1 MFGLNLC
8 YHRIL
13 QGNSGMS
20 YIKVMIADDHAVV
33 REGTRRILEQEPGLV
48 VIADA
53 TNGLEAIEMASRLKP
68 DVAIIDISMP
78 LLDGVE
84 TTKQIKNNC
93 PEITVLILSA
103 YDDDEFV
110 FNLLEAGAAGYLLKD
125 VRGRELVE
133 AVKAVYAGESV
144 LHPSIARKVLDRF
157 VSTSQKPK
165 KQGSLET
172 LSQREREIL
181 KLATR
186 GLSNR
191 DIAEELCLSI
201 RTVQGHLTHI
211 FNKLQVVSRTEA
223 VVRGLKE
230 GWITLDDIP

>member
-1 MFGLNLC
+1 
-8 YHRIL
+8 
-13 QGNSGMS
+13 MS

-110 FNLLEAGAAGYLLKD
+110 FNLLEAGASGYLLKD